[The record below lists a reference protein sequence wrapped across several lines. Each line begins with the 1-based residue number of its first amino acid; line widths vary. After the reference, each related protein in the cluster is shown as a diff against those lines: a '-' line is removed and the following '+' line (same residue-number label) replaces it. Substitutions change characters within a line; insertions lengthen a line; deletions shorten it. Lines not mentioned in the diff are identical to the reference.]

1 MSDRSVSRFRD
12 QVMQVK
18 PSIGSDGDP
27 FAQAYANEVN
37 QITDMMLN
45 ATEEA
50 DVGKFDRLIV
60 AWLDWFGDR
69 SYRHLADSINIE
81 YSHTFDMMEQ
91 QAIAKA
97 EHEAFVS
104 VKSWR
109 DYGIF
114 EMAKSAVRP

>member
-1 MSDRSVSRFRD
+1 
-12 QVMQVK
+12 MQVK